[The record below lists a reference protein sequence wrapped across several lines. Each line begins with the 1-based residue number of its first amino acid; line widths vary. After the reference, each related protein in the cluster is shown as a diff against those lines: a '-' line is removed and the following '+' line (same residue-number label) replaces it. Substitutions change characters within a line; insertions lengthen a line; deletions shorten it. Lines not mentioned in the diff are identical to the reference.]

1 MEKEK
6 YDLMHSYAVGKMTLY
21 TKVLIPS
28 SIPYFFTGLKIAA
41 PMAITAS
48 IRVDTLQ
55 GDGGLGCM
63 MSQSLKHAM
72 SIYVFWEIV
81 VFSAFIGIFS
91 TWLMG
96 LLEKLAVPQE
106 RVVLFKVF
114 QRKGKGEQA

>member
-1 MEKEK
+1 
-6 YDLMHSYAVGKMTLY
+6 
-21 TKVLIPS
+21 
-28 SIPYFFTGLKIAA
+28 
-41 PMAITAS
+41 
-48 IRVDTLQ
+48 
-55 GDGGLGCM
+55 M

-106 RVVLFKVF
+106 RVILFKVF